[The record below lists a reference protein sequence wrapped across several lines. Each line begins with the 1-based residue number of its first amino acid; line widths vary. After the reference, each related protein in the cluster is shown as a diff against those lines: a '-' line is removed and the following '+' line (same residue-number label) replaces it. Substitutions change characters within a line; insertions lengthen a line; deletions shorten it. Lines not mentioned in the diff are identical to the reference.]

1 MTPLHTFGDFIRDS
15 FLQIPLWGVRIL
27 FVAVPVIVLVWVLT
41 LPREETTPEED
52 PGRRSSNLKNGAA
65 VALGIQIV
73 IYMVL

>member
-1 MTPLHTFGDFIRDS
+1 MTPLHSFGDLIRDL
-15 FLQIPLWGVRIL
+15 FLQIPLSAVRVL

-41 LPREETTPEED
+41 LPGEETNPGQE
-52 PGRRSSNLKNGAA
+52 PGRRGNNLKIGAA

>member
-1 MTPLHTFGDFIRDS
+1 MTPLHSFGDFIRDL
-15 FLQIPLWGVRIL
+15 FLQIPLSAVRVL

-41 LPREETTPEED
+41 LLREETTPEDET
-52 PGRRSSNLKNGAA
+52 GSRSSNLKIGAA